1 MSVQPTSAETGLD
14 PERIFGSVHFEGLT
28 SVIVAVSGGSD
39 SLGLLHLL
47 AELCASRPQFPAIIA
62 VTVDHCLRPEAAEE
76 ARYVATLCAELGV
89 EHRTL
94 AWDEPKPQTA
104 LSASARDARYRLLC
118 QAARE
123 ADTDVILTGHTQD
136 DQIETYAMRRLRT
149 NGGGSDRGLAGMAP
163 ATLFERE
170 IWLMRPLLGITRDAL
185 RAYLRSRG
193 IAWRDDPSNE
203 DPKYERVRIRKALR
217 DEERAALL
225 ANIAIKTEQRMA
237 HNIGAVALLQKS
249 VAVHDGTLAEIER
262 SAFASDRDDRRLAVG
277 VLLAAMGGLSMLPAA
292 ELCNRAIQHIAGNGT
307 FRRVSLGRCVIE
319 VKRDR
324 AFIYR
329 ELRSLPEISVGAG
342 ETAIWDGRY
351 RLTNWTKNP
360 VEIVPVGKGNTGSIG
375 EERSTNI
382 HPGAL
387 KSSPA
392 IVNEGEITSVICRDD
407 HAKLPAG
414 IALARHLSLF
424 DHILSGYDIS
434 LARVLAELFFL
445 PPYKGLPV
453 NQINKN

>member
-1 MSVQPTSAETGLD
+1 M
-14 PERIFGSVHFEGLT
+14 T

-47 AELCASRPQFPAIIA
+47 AELRASRPQFPAIIA
-62 VTVDHCLRPEAAEE
+62 VTVDHRLRPEAAEE
-76 ARYVATLCAELGV
+76 AGYVATLCAELGIK
-89 EHRTL
+89 HRTL

-104 LSASARDARYRLLC
+104 LSALARDARYRLLC

-149 NGGGSDRGLAGMAP
+149 SSEGSDRGLAGMAP

-170 IWLMRPLLGITRDAL
+170 IWLVRPLLGITREAI
-185 RAYLRSRG
+185 RAYLRSRSV
-193 IAWRDDPSNE
+193 AWRDDPSNE

-217 DEERAALL
+217 NEERASIL
-225 ANIAIKTEQRMA
+225 ANIATKTKRRMT
-237 HNIGAVALLQKS
+237 HNIGAAALLQKS

-262 SAFASDRDDRRLAVG
+262 SAFAGDRDDLRLAVG

-292 ELCNRAIQHIAGNGT
+292 EICDRAIQHIAGDGT

-319 VKRDR
+319 VKRDK
-324 AFIYR
+324 AIIYR
-329 ELRSLPEISVGAG
+329 ELRSLPEVSVGAG

-360 VEIVPVGKGNTGSIG
+360 VEIVPVGNGNTGSIEG
-375 EERSTNI
+375 ERPTNS
-382 HPGAL
+382 HSGAL

-392 IVNEGEITSVICRDD
+392 IINEGEMTTVICRDD

-414 IALARHLSLF
+414 IALTRHLSLF
-424 DHILSGYDIS
+424 DHILSSYDIS
-434 LARVLAELFFL
+434 LARVLAELFCL
-445 PPYKGLPV
+445 PPYKDLPV